1 MLRGIALAI
10 LTVGLLSSRH
20 ANNGVS
26 FVAQRYYFELSY
38 GDRMEFYQESYL
50 PGSKIWKS
58 EFRSIL
64 RIELPEGGKSYRAFA
79 VPALAGKARVNWN
92 PSRSLVLA
100 AVGERVFILTPEF
113 HILKAYRNTE
123 EVRWLSDHEIAASVE
138 TGGPVSKYDRHGFSI
153 DVRTDKYRRLP

>member
-1 MLRGIALAI
+1 MTHGISLAI

-26 FVAQRYYFELSY
+26 FVADRYYFELSY

-50 PGSKIWKS
+50 PGSKIWKT

-64 RIELPEGGKSYRAFA
+64 RIELPGDGKTYHAFS
-79 VPALAGKARVNWN
+79 VPPLAGTARVSWN
-92 PSRSLVLA
+92 PSRSLLLA
-100 AVGERVFILTPEF
+100 AVGERAFILTPEF

-123 EVRWLSDHEIAASVE
+123 EVRWLSDSEIAASVE
-138 TGGPVSKYDRHGFSI
+138 TGGPGSKYDRGGFAI
-153 DVRTDKYRRLP
+153 NVRTDKYRRRP